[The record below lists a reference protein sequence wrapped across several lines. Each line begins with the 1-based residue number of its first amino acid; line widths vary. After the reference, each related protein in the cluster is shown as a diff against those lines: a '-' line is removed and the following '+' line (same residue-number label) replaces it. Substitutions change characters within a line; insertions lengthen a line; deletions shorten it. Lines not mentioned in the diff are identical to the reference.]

1 MKRFVLLYT
10 LLLSLFSCSNNNRMS
25 ELSSIDNML
34 DSLDY
39 ASASKALVKIGTEK
53 LSGEQ
58 KAYYQLLKTRYA
70 FGKNNFIDD
79 SLSLNSCID
88 YYKAKNMK
96 DELAR
101 AYFYKGEMYRLA
113 GDMAKALFY
122 EKESELIF
130 KNCDLNKRRNLD
142 IYQQLCEALAYI
154 NIIFDEDKLSLH
166 YCKLSLQSAQNLAT
180 RDIRYLRWAWHRHV
194 AALWEWKTVWG
205 ITDCYAFLFCHIHTT
220 AAKDMP
226 TLSLPTIS

>member
-1 MKRFVLLYT
+1 
-10 LLLSLFSCSNNNRMS
+10 
-25 ELSSIDNML
+25 ML

-70 FGKNNFIDD
+70 FGKNSFIDD
-79 SLSLNSCID
+79 SLSLNACID

-166 YCKLSLQSAQNLAT
+166 YCKLSLQSAQKLG
-180 RDIRYLRWAWHRHV
+180 DKRYQVFTLGMLRHV

-220 AAKDMP
+220 VARDTH

>member
-10 LLLSLFSCSNNNRMS
+10 LLLSLFSCSNNNKMS

-166 YCKLSLQSAQNLAT
+166 YCKLSLQSAQKLG
-180 RDIRYLRWAWHRHV
+180 DKRYRIYAGH
-194 AALWEWKTVWG
+194 G
-205 ITDCYAFLFCHIHTT
+205 IVMLQHFGNGRQCGVLQIVMHSSFAIYTQQLQRICLLYRC
-220 AAKDMP
+220 
-226 TLSLPTIS
+226 

>member
-10 LLLSLFSCSNNNRMS
+10 LLLSLFSCSNNNKMS

-39 ASASKALVKIGTEK
+39 ASASKALGKIGTEK

-88 YYKAKNMK
+88 YYKAK
-96 DELAR
+96 
-101 AYFYKGEMYRLA
+101 
-113 GDMAKALFY
+113 
-122 EKESELIF
+122 
-130 KNCDLNKRRNLD
+130 
-142 IYQQLCEALAYI
+142 
-154 NIIFDEDKLSLH
+154 
-166 YCKLSLQSAQNLAT
+166 T
-180 RDIRYLRWAWHRHV
+180 
-194 AALWEWKTVWG
+194 
-205 ITDCYAFLFCHIHTT
+205 
-220 AAKDMP
+220 
-226 TLSLPTIS
+226 

>member
-1 MKRFVLLYT
+1 
-10 LLLSLFSCSNNNRMS
+10 
-25 ELSSIDNML
+25 
-34 DSLDY
+34 
-39 ASASKALVKIGTEK
+39 
-53 LSGEQ
+53 
-58 KAYYQLLKTRYA
+58 
-70 FGKNNFIDD
+70 
-79 SLSLNSCID
+79 
-88 YYKAKNMK
+88 MK

-166 YCKLSLQSAQNLAT
+166 YCKLSLQSAQKLG
-180 RDIRYLRWAWHRHV
+180 DKRYQVFTLGMASSCCNV
-194 AALWEWKTVWG
+194 PSAAEYKRE
-205 ITDCYAFLFCHIHTT
+205 YPFSFNARRSS
-220 AAKDMP
+220 
-226 TLSLPTIS
+226 TLSSLASQRRSARR

>member
-1 MKRFVLLYT
+1 
-10 LLLSLFSCSNNNRMS
+10 MS

-70 FGKNNFIDD
+70 FGKNSFIDD
-79 SLSLNSCID
+79 SLSLNACID

-113 GDMAKALFY
+113 GDMAKALST
-122 EKESELIF
+122 K
-130 KNCDLNKRRNLD
+130 KNRNS
-142 IYQQLCEALAYI
+142 Y
-154 NIIFDEDKLSLH
+154 S
-166 YCKLSLQSAQNLAT
+166 
-180 RDIRYLRWAWHRHV
+180 
-194 AALWEWKTVWG
+194 KTV
-205 ITDCYAFLFCHIHTT
+205 I
-220 AAKDMP
+220 
-226 TLSLPTIS
+226 

>member
-10 LLLSLFSCSNNNRMS
+10 LLLSLFSCSNNNRMA

-166 YCKLSLQSAQNLAT
+166 YCKLSLQSAQKLGFF
-180 RDIRYLRWAWHRHV
+180 R
-194 AALWEWKTVWG
+194 
-205 ITDCYAFLFCHIHTT
+205 
-220 AAKDMP
+220 
-226 TLSLPTIS
+226 